1 MDSKVATFSAV
12 GATQYDVAIGQ
23 VEHLVRGHEDARER
37 VVEAPGHESGDQS
50 LNTSVICHEN
60 RVEPRI
66 EKEIRREK
74 AVCSCVCRHR
84 H

>member
-12 GATQYDVAIGQ
+12 GATQYDVAIGP

-50 LNTSVICHEN
+50 LSSWSMSLN
-60 RVEPRI
+60 RAQPGSFEGGKGFTLDMI
-66 EKEIRREK
+66 DTD
-74 AVCSCVCRHR
+74 
-84 H
+84 